1 MFFEHCK
8 HLEHISE
15 QLPGHFHSMN
25 LFLQNYVSNLKPLE
39 TGAEVVIQSQ
49 KDAWKENSA
58 GGSLHT
64 ALKS

>member
-1 MFFEHCK
+1 
-8 HLEHISE
+8 
-15 QLPGHFHSMN
+15 MN

-39 TGAEVVIQSQ
+39 TSAEVVIQSQ